1 MRWKSLLWRMARADG
16 MIHGMAKV
24 VRNFHLPLS
33 EPLYRRLQDAAARAN
48 QPATT
53 VARYALEH
61 WLREHRKAVVR
72 EAIAAYAAEVGGSRD
87 DLDRAFEAA
96 SLEGWSP
103 PKRRKRKR

>member
-1 MRWKSLLWRMARADG
+1 MARFNG
-16 MIHGMAKV
+16 MSDGMAKA

-33 EPLYRRLQDAAARAN
+33 EPLYRRLRDAAARAN

-72 EAIAAYAAEVGGSRD
+72 EAIAAYAAEVGGTRD
-87 DLDRAFEAA
+87 DLDSAFEAA
-96 SLEGWSP
+96 SREWWSP
-103 PKRRKRKR
+103 PKRGKRKR